1 MEGSER
7 MSKATDKSVNG
18 SPVTAKLKDGVV
30 SVENKLNGVMFSF
43 PLACWPAHWNKT
55 TSGLK
60 QLEWITR
67 LTPWW
72 DAPEWTPLAHRLRE
86 SCVKAI
92 NKLL

>member
-55 TSGLK
+55 TNELK

-92 NKLL
+92 NKLI